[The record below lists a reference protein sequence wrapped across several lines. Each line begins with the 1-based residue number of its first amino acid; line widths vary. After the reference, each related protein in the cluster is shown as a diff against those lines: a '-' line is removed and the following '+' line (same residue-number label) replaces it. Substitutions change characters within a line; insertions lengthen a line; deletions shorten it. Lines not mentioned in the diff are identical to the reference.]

1 MSEIKFEKA
10 MTRLEKIVEEL
21 EHGDLD
27 IDKSL
32 EIFEEG
38 IKMSRVCSKKLNE
51 AEAKIEKLTK
61 GKKGELITE
70 LIRQDRYCPVPLEG
84 QIIYLFALNLG
95 MLDTLS
101 SSGIK
106 KFKDEVFQFVKDK
119 NPGLIEAVTSTQ
131 TLTEDNEEQLGEV
144 LLEFFEQMV
153 DE

>member
-10 MTRLEKIVEEL
+10 MTRLENIVEEL
-21 EHGDLD
+21 ERGDLD

-70 LIRQDRYCPVPLEG
+70 LFP
-84 QIIYLFALNLG
+84 
-95 MLDTLS
+95 
-101 SSGIK
+101 
-106 KFKDEVFQFVKDK
+106 
-119 NPGLIEAVTSTQ
+119 
-131 TLTEDNEEQLGEV
+131 
-144 LLEFFEQMV
+144 V
-153 DE
+153 DEKNDE